1 MHLQKPETRMIDVDE
16 LNVAA
21 EYQREMI
28 IPHVNEMERNYDPQ
42 AVGFILVGQR
52 EDGSYW
58 VIDGF
63 QRVSTAT
70 KLGIQ
75 RVPCE
80 VVQSSGPAFE
90 AALFRKRARRR
101 NLSAHQLFKALVAEG
116 NEEAVEMLRVI
127 NGVGLNVTGM
137 AQSRKGGSISC
148 VNACRDSFRRGG
160 PEHLRLV
167 LETLK
172 KSWGGG
178 HDNAYHQAMVGGLS
192 LFLYR
197 YQGDVDLKRLINK
210 MAAESP
216 AHVLGQA
223 KPFKLM
229 HGGSRDKAV
238 GHAFLAYY
246 NVGVRRKLPAWDN
259 AEVAEEVAVA

>member
-28 IPHVNEMERNYDPQ
+28 VPHVNEMERNYDPQ

-116 NEEAVEMLRVI
+116 NEEAVEMLCVI

-238 GHAFLAYY
+238 GHAFLVYY

-259 AEVAEEVAVA
+259 AEVAEEVAA

>member
-259 AEVAEEVAVA
+259 AEVAEEVAA